1 LKTKQ
6 LIEKEWQKPKSEP
19 NDRQVQHVLL
29 KVNIYNHSH
38 FKFIEHNQP
47 EEFIEV
53 FKMHKK
59 ANGGNIDDMLEEFG
73 KTYLHLAVEHQSRRI
88 VEFLMFE

>member
-1 LKTKQ
+1 MAEAEIRTQRSPGSTCAAQGKYFY
-6 LIEKEWQKPKSEP
+6 
-19 NDRQVQHVLL
+19 R
-29 KVNIYNHSH
+29 SH